1 MARECL
7 RDRPEGTTLN
17 KGFRFNQYRSS
28 DLERLFSVKYISI
41 AGVDVVSSN
50 STEMIR
56 VFINVLEREF
66 ERCNPVYYLN
76 AHCANLAFDIPEYR
90 RALLEALYVI
100 NDGIGLDIA
109 AWRQGKRFK
118 ENLNFSDFID
128 EGEFLRVCADKG
140 HSLFILGGREGV
152 LNKAVANYRANYPGL
167 KVVGSHHGYFNPQ
180 EDQQI
185 VQCINGKRPDIL
197 LVGLG
202 NPKQELWINK
212 YRNQLNVKLAFSV
225 GGSID
230 QVAMV
235 TPRAPRIFIKL
246 RLEWFFRLCQEP
258 RRLWKR
264 YLIGNT
270 VFLWRVLL
278 NKM

>member
-1 MARECL
+1 
-7 RDRPEGTTLN
+7 
-17 KGFRFNQYRSS
+17 
-28 DLERLFSVKYISI
+28 VKYISI
-41 AGVDVVSSN
+41 AGVEVAN
-50 STEMIR
+50 STSAEMIR
-56 VFINVLEREF
+56 IFMNILEREF
-66 ERCNPVYYLN
+66 ERCNPVFYLN
-76 AHCANLAFDIPEYR
+76 AHCANLAFDIAEYR
-90 RALLEALYVI
+90 GALLEALYVI

-109 AWRQGKRFK
+109 AWRQGKRFQ
-118 ENLNFSDFID
+118 ENLNFSDFMD
-128 EGEFLRVCADKG
+128 EGEFLRICADKG
-140 HSLFILGGREGV
+140 HTLFILGGREAV
-152 LNKAVANYRANYPGL
+152 LDMAVANYKANYPGL
-167 KVVGSHHGYFNPQ
+167 KVVGSHHGYFKPQ

-212 YRNQLNVKLAFSV
+212 YKDQLKVKLAFSV

-235 TPRAPRIFIKL
+235 TPRAPKILIRL

-258 RRLWKR
+258 RRLWRR